1 MLDVKENENLKNLSI
16 ALRSLSELLLNI
28 QDNNQ
33 YTQEEMQ
40 CIAQQGIKA
49 IIELIDNELP

>member
-1 MLDVKENENLKNLSI
+1 MLDDEMLDVKENENLKNLSI
-16 ALRSLSELLLNI
+16 ALRSLSELLLGI

-40 CIAQQGIKA
+40 CIAQKCIK
-49 IIELIDNELP
+49 